1 MSKPIAGLCAWLR
14 HFVEP
19 RRVEVVGPA
28 WSPLGRR
35 LMALHVHHATN
46 GRVWI
51 WR

>member
-1 MSKPIAGLCAWLR
+1 MKKLFGDLCAWLR
-14 HFVEP
+14 GFAEP

-35 LMALHVHHATN
+35 LMALHVHQATN